1 MPDRPGLGS
10 PAAAGFIDPRPRPH
24 TMGTMAYQADP
35 EDLILDAVQIRLRGD
50 RQAPMSPADLDA
62 LARIVQRLQG
72 GARLAIGTDKDSEP
86 GPQEVIVRYTSLRE
100 SLLAEGDG
108 APTA

>member
-35 EDLILDAVQIRLRGD
+35 EDLI
-50 RQAPMSPADLDA
+50 LDA